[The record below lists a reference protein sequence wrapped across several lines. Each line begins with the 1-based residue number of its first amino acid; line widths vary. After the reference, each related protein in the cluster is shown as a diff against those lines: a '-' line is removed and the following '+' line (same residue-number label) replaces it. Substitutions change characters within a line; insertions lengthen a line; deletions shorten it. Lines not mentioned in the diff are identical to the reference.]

1 MIAVNLFIYETER
14 KCNTQKRL
22 GARRTSH
29 LLAQRRVCCC
39 YSPCTASFIS
49 LGNRDLDFSR
59 TQKASILER
68 EKVRME
74 GEIWGQKPCPDVMAW
89 AGDLQRSSSIF
100 PFSMLWDGGK
110 CCPSARR
117 QEVRLMLWQWEELR
131 WVWKAPVLAV
141 ALIRQAVALMV
152 KRELRGTLGVQM
164 TARARSS

>member
-22 GARRTSH
+22 RARRTSH

-74 GEIWGQKPCPDVMAW
+74 GEI
-89 AGDLQRSSSIF
+89 
-100 PFSMLWDGGK
+100 
-110 CCPSARR
+110 
-117 QEVRLMLWQWEELR
+117 
-131 WVWKAPVLAV
+131 
-141 ALIRQAVALMV
+141 
-152 KRELRGTLGVQM
+152 
-164 TARARSS
+164 